1 MNNRI
6 WLYIDK
12 IYDCSIDTVCGGSYD
27 CSTGTVCKGSNKH
40 MTIRC
45 IYASDDGLHNIS
57 MRLRYANFE
66 ITPPDDGSQ
75 KIVGVLN
82 IAIYFDKVVIVIKG
96 EHGGIGTMVIQRWF
110 E

>member
-1 MNNRI
+1 MNNRV

-12 IYDCSIDTVCGGSYD
+12 IYDCLIDLVREGS
-27 CSTGTVCKGSNKH
+27 KRH

-45 IYASDDGLHNIS
+45 VYASDDGLHNIS

-66 ITPPDDGSQ
+66 LTPPDDGSQ

-82 IAIYFDKVVIVIKG
+82 IAIYFDKIVIVTKG

>member
-1 MNNRI
+1 MNNRA

-12 IYDCSIDTVCGGSYD
+12 IYDCLIDTVCEGFD
-27 CSTGTVCKGSNKH
+27 KH
-40 MTIRC
+40 ITIRC

-66 ITPPDDGSQ
+66 LTPPDDGSQ
-75 KIVGVLN
+75 TIVGVLN
-82 IAIYFDKVVIVIKG
+82 ITICFDKVVIVIKG
-96 EHGGIGTMVIQRWF
+96 EHGGIGTMVIQRWL